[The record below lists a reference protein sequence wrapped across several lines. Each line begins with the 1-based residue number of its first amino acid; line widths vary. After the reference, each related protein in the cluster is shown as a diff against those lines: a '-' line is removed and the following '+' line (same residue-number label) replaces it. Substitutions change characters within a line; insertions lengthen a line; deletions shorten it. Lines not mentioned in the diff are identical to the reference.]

1 MVRDVFAIAVVAAF
15 AVSAGTANAAAILNG
30 SFTVVTNSDQIGI
43 VNDSP
48 GFSNLTLTSG
58 VPQATD
64 LFDIFS
70 TSPVASQP
78 ISVLF
83 NLTQTGFGAISAL
96 VNGAVS
102 GLGGADDAAS
112 VTFAPETVP
121 LPGYGTLSLN
131 LSSAAFASDYNGT
144 VIATFT
150 ATVPEPASAALLGFG
165 LASAALASAASA
177 RRKPAAQ
184 REPGLSA

>member
-1 MVRDVFAIAVVAAF
+1 MIRDVFAIAIVAAF
-15 AVSAGTANAAAILNG
+15 AVSAGTADAAAILNG
-30 SFTVVTNSDQIGI
+30 SFTVLTNSDQVGI
-43 VNDSP
+43 VNDSS
-48 GFSNLTLTSG
+48 GFSNLTLASG
-58 VPQATD
+58 VPQSTD

-78 ISVLF
+78 ISVSF

-121 LPGYGTLSLN
+121 VPGYGTLSIN

-150 ATVPEPASAALLGFG
+150 STVPEPSSAALLSFG
-165 LASAALASAASA
+165 LACAALASASSA
-177 RRKPAAQ
+177 RRKLTAQ
-184 REPGLSA
+184 RELGLSG